1 MTFLILFFCLLI
13 CSAAVFTSLFNESGP
28 SYVDFATSCRTLYAA
43 ALGNFNFESFTDN
56 LALGGI
62 MLGAYLLIANVLL
75 LNLLIAL
82 LANIYSDVILKVDSE
97 HRSVV
102 IAYHDRWFWD
112 DDYGFLIFLPSPLT
126 YIVLALSPLVLF
138 TKNTKKWNMMLT

>member
-1 MTFLILFFCLLI
+1 MSVLITSKDLGPFLRMIFLMIKQIMTFLILFFCLLI

-28 SYVDFATSCRTLYAA
+28 SYIDFAASCRTLYAA
-43 ALGNFNFESFTDN
+43 ALGNFNFEAFTDN

-102 IAYHDRWFWD
+102 IAYYDR
-112 DDYGFLIFLPSPLT
+112 
-126 YIVLALSPLVLF
+126 
-138 TKNTKKWNMMLT
+138 